1 MAVKLVLN
9 NFSLV
14 GKTLFGQSKDQGVKS
29 FGLVISFQQTFLLH
43 RVIFCLFFFLHSTV
57 ELSVPPSASH
67 LENRQACITP
77 IG

>member
-43 RVIFCLFFFLHSTV
+43 RIIFCLFFFYILLLSFLFLLLHHT
-57 ELSVPPSASH
+57 
-67 LENRQACITP
+67 
-77 IG
+77 